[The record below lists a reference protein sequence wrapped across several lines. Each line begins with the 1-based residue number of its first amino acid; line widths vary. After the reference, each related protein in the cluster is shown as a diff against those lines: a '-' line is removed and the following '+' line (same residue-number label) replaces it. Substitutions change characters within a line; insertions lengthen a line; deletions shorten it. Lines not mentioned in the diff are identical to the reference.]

1 MEDCCKKKNE
11 KETHDKEVKTHEENN
26 LLVNKNVVIV
36 ASIAFV
42 ILFVFAV
49 YMIVKPNPIQNTQN
63 SGNTN
68 TGMDSQG
75 FNSYEEMMEAH
86 HGGSEASTGVGGCG
100 QEPAPHDSAIVGT
113 GEKSNYDV
121 TYDQAGYNL
130 LLGYAKSVNLN
141 SEQTKKIVGL
151 NAEIPCCGFKT
162 LQAEGNCECGH
173 HVALY
178 GLAKLLASKNYSRE
192 NIQMEMDKWKQI
204 FYPNGN
210 PGTGGC

>member
-1 MEDCCKKKNE
+1 MEDCCKKKSEKNE
-11 KETHDKEVKTHEENN
+11 KDVKVNEENN
-26 LLVNKNVVIV
+26 VLVNKNVAIV
-36 ASIAFV
+36 ASVAFV
-42 ILFVFAV
+42 ILFIFAV
-49 YMIVKPNPIQNTQN
+49 YMIVKPNPIQNTGVQN
-63 SGNTN
+63 
-68 TGMDSQG
+68 MDNVNAGGDYQG
-75 FNSYEEMMEAH
+75 FSSYEEMMEAH

-100 QEPAPHDSAIVGT
+100 QETAPHDSAIVGT
-113 GEKSNYDV
+113 GEKSDYGI

-141 SEQTKKIVGL
+141 SAQTKKIVGL
-151 NAEIPCCGFKT
+151 NAEIPCCGFKI

-178 GLAKLLASKNYSRE
+178 GLAKLLASKDYSRE